1 MNLLDGLLG
10 FAVLSGPLWLI
21 LILLPV
27 SIWIAYKV
35 AKRFK
40 QGSAKLAVGLGVFVL
55 LFFVPFADEI
65 AGRIYLSHLCA
76 TEAGVKV
83 YQTVE
88 LPAEYWDEQGRP
100 KFVKGIGALDTA
112 VLTNY
117 DGNFKNE
124 IYSSFFHVQKFR
136 FWFFEKQSGKI
147 LGEITNF
154 NFLGGWVTRN
164 FNPAP
169 GGGASCDRPVDSR
182 GILLSIFRPVA
193 DQHK

>member
-1 MNLLDGLLG
+1 MKFINELLG
-10 FAVLSGPLWLI
+10 FAVLTGPLWLI

-27 SIWIAYKV
+27 CIWIAIKIS
-35 AKRFK
+35 KRFK
-40 QGSAKLAVGLGVFVL
+40 PGATRLAGGLGIFLL
-55 LFFVPFADEI
+55 LFALPFGDEI

-88 LPAEYWDEQGRP
+88 LPAEYWDEHGRP
-100 KFVKGIGALDTA
+100 KFIKGIGVLDTA

-117 DGNFKNE
+117 DGDFKNE
-124 IYSSFFHVQKFR
+124 TYPSFFHIKKFR

-169 GGGASCDRPVDSR
+169 GGGTSCDQPIDSR
-182 GILLSIFRPVA
+182 GILLSIFRPA
-193 DQHK
+193 AAQHK